1 MSKLNTKRQKA
12 ASKGCFAFKAHFVDD
27 KPWCV
32 YIDGEYG
39 PRGYMT
45 KREAINLAYAIS
57 IFKHSELPLTF
68 DDE

>member
-12 ASKGCFAFKAHFVDD
+12 ASKGCYAFKAHYVDD

-32 YIDGEYG
+32 YIEGEFA

-45 KREAINLAYAIS
+45 KREAIHLAYAIS
-57 IFKHSELPLTF
+57 IAKKIELNVEF
-68 DDE
+68 G

>member
-1 MSKLNTKRQKA
+1 MSKLDIKRQKA
-12 ASKGCFAFKAHFVDD
+12 AAKGCYAFKANFVDD

-32 YIDGEYG
+32 YIEGEWS

-57 IFKHSELPLTF
+57 VAKKVKL
-68 DDE
+68 